1 MHVCVMSLTQ
11 GKVCARVCDEPN
23 PRKGV
28 CTCVC
33 DEPNPRKGVCT
44 CVS

>member
-11 GKVCARVCDEPN
+11 GRVCVHVCHEPN

-28 CTCVC
+28 CG
-33 DEPNPRKGVCT
+33 EPNPRKGVCT